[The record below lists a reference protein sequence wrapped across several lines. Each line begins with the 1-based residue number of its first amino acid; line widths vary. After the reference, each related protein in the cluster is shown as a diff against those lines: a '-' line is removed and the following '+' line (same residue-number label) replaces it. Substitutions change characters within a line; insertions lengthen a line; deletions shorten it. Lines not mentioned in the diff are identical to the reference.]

1 MKVIGL
7 TGGTGS
13 GKSVVSRRL
22 AQMGA
27 VIVDA
32 DAISRQIVEVGKP
45 AYEEIVAHFGQ
56 GILQEDGTIFRKKLG
71 DIVFHD
77 AAELTFLNQC
87 THTYIVAQMREE
99 ITQAKAE
106 GTALCIVLDAPL
118 LFEVGLDALCDQI
131 WVVYAS
137 ENVRAARVMMRDG
150 ISQESAMA
158 RIANQK
164 IWNEYAERAD
174 LILDN
179 SGDITQLEQQLQNA
193 IQKIAQ

>member
-13 GKSVVSRRL
+13 GKSVVSRHL

-45 AYEEIVAHFGQ
+45 AYQEIVAHFGQ

-77 AAELTFLNQC
+77 AAELAFLNQC
-87 THTYIVAQMREE
+87 THTYIVAQMQKE
-99 ITQAKAE
+99 IAQAKAE
-106 GTALCIVLDAPL
+106 AKASCIILDAPL
-118 LFEVGLDALCDQI
+118 LFEVGLDAFCDQI

-137 ENVRAARVMMRDG
+137 EAVRAARVMARDG
-150 ISQESAMA
+150 ISQEAAMA

-164 IWNEYAERAD
+164 KWEEYAAGAD
-174 LILDN
+174 LIIDN
-179 SGDITQLEQQLQNA
+179 SGNLTQLEQQLQNA
-193 IQKIAQ
+193 IQRIAE

>member
-22 AQMGA
+22 EQMGA
-27 VIVDA
+27 IIVDA
-32 DAISRQIVEVGKP
+32 DAISRQIVEIGKP
-45 AYEEIVAHFGQ
+45 AYQEIVAHFGR
-56 GILQEDGTIFRKKLG
+56 GILQDDGTIFRRKLG
-71 DIVFHD
+71 DIVFHN
-77 AAELTFLNQC
+77 AAELVFLNQC
-87 THTYIVAQMREE
+87 THTYIVAQMQEE
-99 ITQAKAE
+99 IAQAKAE
-106 GTALCIVLDAPL
+106 GKASCIVLDAPL

-137 ENVRAARVMMRDG
+137 ATVRAARVMARDG

-164 IWNEYAERAD
+164 NWDEYAAGAD

-179 SGDITQLEQQLQNA
+179 SGDIAQLEQQLQNA
-193 IQKIAQ
+193 IQKIAE

>member
-27 VIVDA
+27 VIIDA

-45 AYEEIVAHFGQ
+45 AYQEIVAHFGQ
-56 GILQEDGTIFRKKLG
+56 GILQADGTIFRKKLG

-77 AAELTFLNQC
+77 AAELAFLNRC
-87 THTYIVAQMREE
+87 THTYIVAQMQKE
-99 ITQAKAE
+99 IEKAKAE
-106 GTALCIVLDAPL
+106 GKASCIVLDAPL
-118 LFEVGLDALCDQI
+118 LFEVGLDAFCDQI

-137 ENVRAARVMMRDG
+137 TTVRATRVMARDG
-150 ISQESAMA
+150 ISHESAMA

-164 IWNEYAERAD
+164 DWEEYAAGAD
-174 LILDN
+174 FILDN
-179 SGDITQLEQQLQNA
+179 SGDMTQLEQQLQNA
-193 IQKIAQ
+193 IQGIAE